1 MQGVVVLN
9 AQSYCRGLQPSS
21 SSSSSAA
28 TKNNKVIF
36 FFFNNNNIT
45 PKRIMF

>member
-9 AQSYCRGLQPSS
+9 AQSYCRGLQP

>member
-9 AQSYCRGLQPSS
+9 AQSYCRGLQP
-21 SSSSSAA
+21 SSSSAA